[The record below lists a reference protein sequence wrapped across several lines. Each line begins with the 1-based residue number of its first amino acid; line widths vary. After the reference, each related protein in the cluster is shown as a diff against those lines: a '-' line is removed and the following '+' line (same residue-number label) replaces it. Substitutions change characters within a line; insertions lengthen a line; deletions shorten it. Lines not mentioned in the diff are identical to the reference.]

1 MNQES
6 VEFKATKMKAEQED
20 ADAQNKLGDMYYF
33 GKGVPKDY
41 VEAAKWFHEAAEQ
54 GHADAQAK
62 LGLMYAKD
70 QGVKKDHDKAAK
82 WFHKAAMQ
90 GHADAQTSLGGMY
103 AAGVGVQEDY
113 VEAYAWYLL
122 AKTNGN
128 KLAAW
133 IIPIHEKRLTA
144 EQIEKGQARAAELQR
159 LIDAK

>member
-1 MNQES
+1 
-6 VEFKATKMKAEQED
+6 MKAEQED
-20 ADAQNKLGDMYYF
+20 TDAQNRLGDMYYF
-33 GKGVPKDY
+33 GQGVGKDY
-41 VEAAKWFHEAAEQ
+41 AEAAKWYRKAAEQ

-82 WFHKAAMQ
+82 WFLEAAMQ

-113 VEAYAWYLL
+113 VEAYVWYLL

-144 EQIEKGQARAAELQR
+144 EQREKGQARAEELRR
-159 LIDAK
+159 LIEQKSAE